1 MLLKFQLLIY
11 ARNKS
16 LIEIFVNIYA
26 NFCKV
31 VLLNSMP
38 ATGNVFFI

>member
-26 NFCKV
+26 N
-31 VLLNSMP
+31 
-38 ATGNVFFI
+38 VFAKWCF